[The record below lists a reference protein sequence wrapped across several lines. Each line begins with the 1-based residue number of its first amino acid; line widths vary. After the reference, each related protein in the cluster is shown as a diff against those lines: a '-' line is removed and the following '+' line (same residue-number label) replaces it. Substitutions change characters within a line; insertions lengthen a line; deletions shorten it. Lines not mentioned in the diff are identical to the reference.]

1 MTINSQASYWW
12 IAVNIN
18 KPSNQE
24 EEEGEEGRGGEGEA
38 TMGYIAGDNNNN
50 IRTRQRL
57 QLVRRN
63 FCSLQFTIHFVLR
76 IISLTI
82 LNKDISIEALAR
94 FSGISDSV
102 IVSR

>member
-1 MTINSQASYWW
+1 
-12 IAVNIN
+12 
-18 KPSNQE
+18 
-24 EEEGEEGRGGEGEA
+24 
-38 TMGYIAGDNNNN
+38 MGYIAGDNNNN

-82 LNKDISIEALAR
+82 LNKDISIEVLAR
-94 FSGISDSV
+94 VSGISDPV
-102 IVSR
+102 VCL